1 MLHFSLCSSS
11 QEGGS
16 YQQRILTEYLKG
28 IQSRAEEIVQV
39 LQSWAHKGTKVC
51 SNIYRNNAFPQ
62 CYLHQISIWTLFTM
76 CLCGFALLGLANF
89 SSFPLQSPHPK
100 KNWLYAVYI
109 PYFWQDRRH
118 ELWRFRTSLH
128 CLHHS
133 SDQNWY
139 MLNFFNILYRE
150 KYTNNLLVLLVN
162 SSSL

>member
-89 SSFPLQSPHPK
+89 SSFPLQSHLRPTQK
-100 KNWLYAVYI
+100 KIGCMRFIFHTSGRMGGMNYESLGLHFIVFTI
-109 PYFWQDRRH
+109 PLTKIDIC
-118 ELWRFRTSLH
+118 LISLTY
-128 CLHHS
+128 CIGK
-133 SDQNWY
+133 
-139 MLNFFNILYRE
+139 NIL
-150 KYTNNLLVLLVN
+150 TIF
-162 SSSL
+162 